1 MSTIADR
8 QHATAKIV
16 STAVMSRKRMK
27 QQICNKDAMAIL
39 PAATLEVRNMGMSD
53 GERRGRIGAA
63 GDSDCL
69 GNDVGICADH
79 HV

>member
-27 QQICNKDAMAIL
+27 QQVCDKEATAIL
-39 PAATLEVRNMGMSD
+39 PAAKIEVRNMGMSD

-63 GDSDCL
+63 VDSDFL
-69 GNDVGICADH
+69 GNDVGFCADH
-79 HV
+79 LV